1 MLSRAATDRL
11 IGVSPCVDVRLPEVA
26 HREQVIPTP
35 AQVHAL
41 AEALP
46 ERYRAV
52 PLLAAATGLRGGE
65 LFGLELGSVDFLR
78 REVHVRQQLT
88 VTAGRSPYLAPPKTK
103 TSTRTVELPEV
114 AGVALAQH
122 LERFAAAP
130 VVLDDDTD
138 PRRPRRR
145 PAALVLTNESGQPV
159 HRASWSHVWIPAAAA
174 AGLPPGFGLHGLR
187 HFFATS
193 LIHAGASV
201 KTVQVALGHS
211 SPTVTLNT
219 YVGQWPEA
227 VDRTRAIMDDALGLR
242 QMCADDEAAR

>member
-1 MLSRAATDRL
+1 
-11 IGVSPCVDVRLPEVA
+11 
-26 HREQVIPTP
+26 
-35 AQVHAL
+35 VH
-41 AEALP
+41 
-46 ERYRAV
+46 
-52 PLLAAATGLRGGE
+52 
-65 LFGLELGSVDFLR
+65 
-78 REVHVRQQLT
+78 QQLT
-88 VTAGRSPYLAPPKTK
+88 VTSGRSPYLAPPKTK

-122 LERFAAAP
+122 LEWFPAAP

-145 PAALVLTNESGQPV
+145 AAALVLTNEWGQPV
-159 HRASWSHVWIPAAAA
+159 HRASWSHVWIPAVKA

-193 LIHAGASV
+193 LIHAGSSV
-201 KTVQVALGHS
+201 KTVQIALGHS